1 MHALHFREVIGR
13 SWPAIPEG
21 TSEVKKVEL
30 QESFRLRSRDLRL
43 NANSKRKT
51 ELTGGQPGWL
61 DTNSQGTPARW
72 RPFGPAYPQD
82 ERGRGT
88 RDGGILPEQIL
99 SAARN
104 LNSGWNTDQNVP
116 HLEMQ
121 RPFWVVWCLAKLRL
135 ARDTFSS
142 APFMSASREF
152 SRDMLGLN
160 LYLKMRKARQTCLNH
175 RKGLT
180 SRSRYGAS

>member
-1 MHALHFREVIGR
+1 MHALHCREVNGR
-13 SWPAIPEG
+13 SWSAVPEG

-82 ERGRGT
+82 EPGGGT
-88 RDGGILPEQIL
+88 CDGAILSEQIL
-99 SAARN
+99 SAERN
-104 LNSGWNTDQNVP
+104 LISGWNTN
-116 HLEMQ
+116 
-121 RPFWVVWCLAKLRL
+121 
-135 ARDTFSS
+135 
-142 APFMSASREF
+142 
-152 SRDMLGLN
+152 
-160 LYLKMRKARQTCLNH
+160 
-175 RKGLT
+175 
-180 SRSRYGAS
+180 